1 MMPTATSYSSVGWGD
16 GSPVRDFTRE
26 CGGVDG
32 EGFGGGWCHVGG
44 GGEREDDEV
53 FGETHIQIHTYTH
66 MAQR

>member
-1 MMPTATSYSSVGWGD
+1 MVPC
-16 GSPVRDFTRE
+16 E
-26 CGGVDG
+26 
-32 EGFGGGWCHVGG
+32 G